1 MSETKMMMM
10 TTLIESSEALFNDAL
25 ETMKKKNADYSG
37 SSESMRNFRL
47 SAEIAKVSMSQ
58 GILTRLMDKVTRI
71 GNLLDKEDGEVKDE
85 SVFDTIQDLINYA
98 AILYYG
104 VKIEQGERNKQ
115 VVDDLN
121 RAYFTK
127 TLTVPDI
134 GKELRIGDNPTDKYG
149 SSNTL

>member
-1 MSETKMMMM
+1 MKQ
-10 TTLIESSEALFNDAL
+10 TLIESTEALFNDAL

-85 SVFDTIQDLINYA
+85 SIFDTIQDLINYA

-115 VVDDLN
+115 VVNDLN

-127 TLTVPDI
+127 TLTVPDVRDE
-134 GKELRIGDNPTDKYG
+134 GNKELRTGGNPTDKYG

>member
-1 MSETKMMMM
+1 MKQ
-10 TTLIESSEALFNDAL
+10 TLIESTEALFNDAL

-115 VVDDLN
+115 VVNDLN

-127 TLTVPDI
+127 TLTIPDVR
-134 GKELRIGDNPTDKYG
+134 KELRTGGNPTDKYG